1 MRPPLKRKD
10 VKRQLMA
17 KIRIVIFTL
26 ALLTPVLSSLAGQ
39 GKPTADAALYVM
51 AIDTVIV
58 DLSTRG
64 FTCHPPR
71 LLNTVHLQPF
81 RRLDGTISPAVLL
94 IEDIFGLTELLR
106 RHWPGAA
113 VVDSINAVDTSG
125 VTLRPGG
132 CLFVLA
138 PIQWGGPRER
148 LVHLAEYYSR
158 INYGAE
164 VFVLLSETP
173 SGWHPMRIWR
183 GVQN

>member
-1 MRPPLKRKD
+1 
-10 VKRQLMA
+10 MA
-17 KIRIVIFTL
+17 RIRIAAFTL
-26 ALLTPVLSSLAGQ
+26 ALLTAGSSSVTGQ
-39 GKPTADAALYVM
+39 GNPLADPALYVM
-51 AIDTVIV
+51 AVDTVIA
-58 DLSTRG
+58 DLATRG

-94 IEDIFGLTELLR
+94 IEDIFGLAASFR

-138 PIQWGGPRER
+138 PIEWRGPTQR
-148 LVHLAEYYSR
+148 LAHLAAYYAR

-173 SGWHPMRIWR
+173 TGWHPTRIWR
-183 GVQN
+183 GLQN